1 MNSRHGP
8 TAERTPAALRR
19 PYGMKAAAYPRTD
32 SGYVTHDDVDTLRT
46 PLRSRYAVGM
56 LIPGTRDA
64 VRPLHGE
71 AGFEPMRRVADGRVA
86 GHTAIMPTRWLT
98 RADPS
103 RAFASHAHALG
114 HVEGGWRSPC
124 HIGRHMHPVRLGRMD
139 PCACLSFI
147 CPMRQPAD
155 PVNRVTQVPDPHRPA
170 PMAMPVTPIVFPDRK
185 GLSHAVTGPFGRR
198 HRNSAKTVTHAGS
211 GRAWGR

>member
-1 MNSRHGP
+1 M
-8 TAERTPAALRR
+8 RR

-71 AGFEPMRRVADGRVA
+71 AGFDPMGRVADGRVA

-98 RADPS
+98 RADSS

-114 HVEGGWRSPC
+114 HVEGG
-124 HIGRHMHPVRLGRMD
+124 
-139 PCACLSFI
+139 
-147 CPMRQPAD
+147 
-155 PVNRVTQVPDPHRPA
+155 
-170 PMAMPVTPIVFPDRK
+170 
-185 GLSHAVTGPFGRR
+185 
-198 HRNSAKTVTHAGS
+198 
-211 GRAWGR
+211 